1 MKTSR
6 IQRVLAENN
15 YNREYAKNY
24 SDYGF
29 KEESDMQIKIAQLHA
44 LQDYGINKE
53 AFIGGLWNA
62 AKAAYTSGAATAAN
76 AGTSSVLGG
85 LKNVG
90 SQAKNFVTSGAG
102 TQALKN
108 NVTVPMGQ
116 QVEAIKNTYATGAAN
131 AANAG
136 GSGVMGGIK
145 SLGKAAWENPYGQA
159 AIVSGGVG
167 AVMGG
172 LQTPQQGE
180 SRLGNMLT
188 GAAGGAVTGAA
199 FTGLQ
204 RGMTAAGNK
213 YFGSKPATN
222 AVANNA
228 PTAVNTPPT
237 NSVPLT
243 ESMP

>member
-6 IQRVLAENN
+6 IQRVLAESN
-15 YNREYAKNY
+15 YNKQYAKNY

-29 KEESDMQIKIAQLHA
+29 KDESDMQVKIAQLYA
-44 LQDYGINKE
+44 LQEYGINKE
-53 AFIGGLWNA
+53 AFIGGLFNA
-62 AKAAYTSGAATAAN
+62 AKAAYTSGAANAAT
-76 AGTSSVLGG
+76 AGTSKIIGG

-90 SQAKNFVTSGAG
+90 AQAKNYVNSGAA
-102 TQALKN
+102 TQAIKN
-108 NVTVPMGQ
+108 NVVAPIGQ
-116 QVEAIKNTYATGAAN
+116 KVDAIANTYGAGVAN
-131 AANAG
+131 ATAQG

-159 AIVSGGVG
+159 AIVSGGIG

-213 YFGSKPATN
+213 YFGSKPSTN
-222 AVANNA
+222 TVVNNA
-228 PTAVNTPPT
+228 PSPQT
-237 NSVPLT
+237 VPHT
-243 ESMP
+243 ESFA